1 MADNEINYLAKKY
14 CALCFEPLD
23 DDFDGTCGSCGQK
36 TTALNINERLKFDS
50 SVDKKSRTAP
60 KFAAVLSTIA
70 FAAQL
75 VYAVVVLLFSLNVF
89 PENHTSVENHI
100 SVEDHTSVSQPDLFE
115 SLTEEERKEREIY
128 SFYFDKAM
136 KCDEYWEFLEECK
149 PLKYEPDYYRRVWN
163 NAGISRSI
171 RSIEKNQSQIPQDPL
186 PAEKED
192 TTILDIFG
200 TGFSIMF
207 IVLSLCGL
215 AACAAVFL
223 ERNGSVEVLMFCL
236 KQFSQL
242 FLLTFN
248 FFSVALMFVSIH
260 KLFGLNEQLGGDKL
274 TVSRIWKIHRAKN
287 PIGSTDEWCC
297 KNCGYINSR
306 LDSECKSCGKY
317 K

>member
-1 MADNEINYLAKKY
+1 MAGEEINYLAKKY

-23 DDFDGTCGSCGQK
+23 NDFDGTCGACGQK
-36 TTALNINERLKFDS
+36 TTALNVLKRLKFDS

-60 KFAAVLSTIA
+60 KFAALLSTLA
-70 FAAQL
+70 FAVQL
-75 VYAVVVLLFSLNVF
+75 VYAVIVLLFSLNVF
-89 PENHTSVENHI
+89 PENHTSVE
-100 SVEDHTSVSQPDLFE
+100 DHTSVSLPDLFE
-115 SLTEEERKEREIY
+115 NLTDEERKEREIY

-297 KNCGYINSR
+297 KNCGYINSK